1 MQSLVVYD
9 SKFGNT
15 KRVAEAV
22 ADGLRT
28 HGPVRLLELSA
39 ILPQELG
46 EPDLLVIG
54 GPTQAH
60 GISARMRQF
69 LDALEARSRSGMVA
83 VTFDTRFRI
92 WSIISGSAAQT
103 IATKL
108 RRRGVRLFAPPE
120 SFFVSRG
127 VPQLE
132 EGEAERAVTWA
143 HGVAQKL
150 ALSHWC
156 AA

>member
-28 HGPVRLLELSA
+28 HGPVRLLGLDT
-39 ILPQELG
+39 ILPQDLG
-46 EPDLLVIG
+46 QPDLLFIG

-69 LDALEARSRSGMVA
+69 LDALEARSGTGMVA
-83 VTFDTRFRI
+83 TTFDTRFRMPP
-92 WSIISGSAAQT
+92 IISGSAAHT
-103 IATKL
+103 IARKL
-108 RRRGVRLFAPPE
+108 QHKHVRLFAPPE

-127 VPQLE
+127 VPELE
-132 EGEAERAVTWA
+132 EGEAERAAAWA
-143 HGVAQKL
+143 NSVARNL